1 MISKEQ
7 WQEIEKNLTDRIFHK
22 ETFALDGHVILV
34 SKTFV
39 SKNKLGFAVYVDGVI
54 QLAQGSISRPEFNQ
68 VTHKVWRKRQK
79 AVYSPVKVK
88 KLIKDIGKRRAKELF
103 PNLEKVVTYY
113 DPTFTSASTLLRQFK
128 KLDGLTIPS
137 KTE

>member
-7 WQEIEKNLTDRIFHK
+7 WQTIEKNLSDRIFHK
-22 ETFALDGHVILV
+22 ESFTLDGHTILV

-39 SKNKLGFAVYVDGVI
+39 SKNKLGIAVYIDGVI
-54 QLAQGSISRPEFNQ
+54 QMAQAEQSRPEFNQ

-88 KLIKDIGKRRAKELF
+88 KLIKDLGKRRAKEFF
-103 PNLEKVVTYY
+103 PNLEKVITYY
-113 DPTFTSASTLLRQFK
+113 DPTFTSATSLVRQFK
-128 KLDGLTIPS
+128 KLDGLS
-137 KTE
+137 VVNQTE